1 MLGHAY
7 IARVANY
14 PARTNRFFVP
24 SKVLPNGTFKHFA
37 VNPHEIVLGSKYYR
51 VGFWDTLSLVVA
63 ITIHPNNE

>member
-1 MLGHAY
+1 MHST
-7 IARVANY
+7 VANY

-37 VNPHEIVLGSKYYR
+37 VNPHEIL

-63 ITIHPNNE
+63 IIIHPNNE